1 MKRIGLAGGI
11 GSGKSTASE
20 KLKALGFGVVDA
32 DDVAREVVE
41 PGTKALATLV
51 DAFGGAILNSD
62 GSMNREFVAELAFHD
77 KTALRRLN
85 AITHPAIGLAIAA
98 ALDRSSFPCMFVALP
113 LIRAE
118 HRQIFNLDEI
128 WVVET
133 SPEIA
138 IQRLVRFRSFT
149 PEQARARLSNQPS
162 NETRRNLADRMIS
175 NDSDE
180 SNLYRE
186 IERVCRESGLLND

>member
-32 DDVAREVVE
+32 DDVAREIVE
-41 PGTKALATLV
+41 PGTKTLATLV
-51 DAFGGAILNSD
+51 DAFGGAILNAD

-77 KTALRRLN
+77 KTVLRRLN
-85 AITHPAIGLAIAA
+85 AITHPAIGLAIGAT
-98 ALDRSSFPCMFVALP
+98 LDKSPLSVMFVALP

-118 HRQIFNLDEI
+118 HRQIFKLDEI

-133 SPEIA
+133 SPDIA
-138 IQRLVRFRSFT
+138 TERLVRFRGFT
-149 PEQARARLSNQPS
+149 PDQARARLSNQPG
-162 NETRRNLADRMIS
+162 NETRRLIADRVIL
-175 NDSDE
+175 NDGDE
-180 SNLYRE
+180 SHLYQE
-186 IERVCRESGLLND
+186 VERVCRESGLLDG